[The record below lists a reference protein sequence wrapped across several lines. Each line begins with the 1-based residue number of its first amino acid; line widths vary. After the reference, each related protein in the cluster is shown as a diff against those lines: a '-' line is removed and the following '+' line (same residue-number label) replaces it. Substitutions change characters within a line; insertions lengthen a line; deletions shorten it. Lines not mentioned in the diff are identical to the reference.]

1 MLRGDKLKKGQIK
14 KTKDEEKTMSLADK
28 INITIAVISALSVLL
43 ALFTVGEMQKDRR
56 AAYKPTVLINPIECE
71 FAWDSNGNENWL
83 ESAAYNS
90 TDKIEYKEDGTL
102 EGTINIPI
110 RVISESGLEKITT
123 VNVGVGNARDV
134 IFEWDENNVDKLNEY
149 LIKCN
154 ERKKEFMCID
164 KSVVFSFDDG
174 LVMTDIPDKYGL
186 MYMVS
191 NAGET
196 YNIPVP
202 TAYSILIHEIIKTKK
217 YDKDMPYLFLSAK
230 YYDVLGN
237 KTEDVF
243 LIQIKPK
250 FINEDKAG
258 SGKAIFQLI
267 PALSTP

>member
-1 MLRGDKLKKGQIK
+1 MKKGQIK

-28 INITIAVISALSVLL
+28 INIAIAVISALSVLF
-43 ALFTVGEMQKDRR
+43 ALITVVEIKKDRK
-56 AAYKPTVLINPIECE
+56 AAYKPAVLINPIECE
-71 FAWDSNGNENWL
+71 FTWDSNGNEIWM
-83 ESAAYNS
+83 ESMAYNS
-90 TDKIEYKEDGTL
+90 AEKIEFNEDGTL

-110 RVISESGLEKITT
+110 KAISESGLEKITT
-123 VNVGVGNARDV
+123 VNAGVGNARDV
-134 IFEWDENNVDKLNEY
+134 IFEWDENNINRLNEY

-154 ERKKEFMCID
+154 EQKKEFMYID
-164 KSVVFSFDDG
+164 KSVVFTFNDG
-174 LVMTDIPDKYGL
+174 LVMTDIPGKHGL

-202 TAYSILIHEIIKTKK
+202 MAYSILIHEIIKTKK
-217 YDKDMPYLFLSAK
+217 YDEDLPYLFLSAK

-243 LIQIKPK
+243 LVQIKPR
-250 FINEDKAG
+250 FIKEDEAG